1 MKHNHSTLNLTQ
13 WWKPCAHN
21 WHQCCPTAPS
31 VNILRHHLL
40 NDELVQNTLCEHF
53 QLAQPWVDL
62 GLVYREEQDSL
73 VHCQMEIPIHKIFI
87 GFRPPQ
93 FWTMNGNVVFY
104 TNRVPGTRDQDLAM
118 TPNFVQPLHP
128 LIPQCYLAWIR
139 LYRFQFY
146 NLWSLYCISF
156 CEILALW
163 GYCGHN
169 HCHSDFKISVFGV
182 NLTLPQSSLNY
193 QVI

>member
-1 MKHNHSTLNLTQ
+1 MMSWSKT
-13 WWKPCAHN
+13 
-21 WHQCCPTAPS
+21 PS
-31 VNILRHHLL
+31 VNTFNWL
-40 NDELVQNTLCEHF
+40 NLELT
-53 QLAQPWVDL
+53 
-62 GLVYREEQDSL
+62 LVYREERDRHTAKWRSPSIRFSL
-73 VHCQMEIPIHKIFI
+73 GLDLPNFGQWMA
-87 GFRPPQ
+87 
-93 FWTMNGNVVFY
+93 MSSFY

-118 TPNFVQPLHP
+118 TPHFVQLLHP
-128 LIPQCYLAWIR
+128 LIPQCYLAWIQ